1 MYEVVITP
9 VVPRLSVAR
18 RVCSRFAAVYCQ
30 APASVRNTYTNTIY
44 AGKMG
49 KFKYLLA
56 ALVAFAL
63 VIYQKNVIDTIVEPE
78 TMPEDVCW
86 GAVSGKTKN
95 RENAKEVRPFLINI
109 TTEVREI
116 ATFQYYYTL

>member
-1 MYEVVITP
+1 
-9 VVPRLSVAR
+9 
-18 RVCSRFAAVYCQ
+18 
-30 APASVRNTYTNTIY
+30 
-44 AGKMG
+44 MG

-63 VIYQKNVIDTIVEPE
+63 VIYQKNVVDIVVEPE

-86 GAVSGKTKN
+86 GTVSGKTKN

-116 ATFQYYYTL
+116 TTFQYYTLLVIILRY